1 MITDREVWLKA
12 MAIVETDGTR
22 EAGSAIRAIVNSL
35 DEEPKWSEWL
45 QVAAAVDEIAEATVQ

>member
-1 MITDREVWLKA
+1 
-12 MAIVETDGTR
+12 MAIVETYGTR
-22 EAGSAIRAIVNSL
+22 EAGSAIRDIVNSL